1 MSHISC
7 DNSTWPSSLFNKNL
21 DRMQTCN
28 RKSSQHT
35 CCSLDALHSFV
46 YKQFFYLHHVL
57 HLCPA
62 EVIELPDRSI
72 DDLGQL
78 TLTLVEQTE
87 ARVSLAYPSG
97 FQISRSDSRSASKSQ
112 NHRKQNYNMVY
123 NKFAFIHDS
132 QRPKDMPKYKIVR
145 V

>member
-1 MSHISC
+1 
-7 DNSTWPSSLFNKNL
+7 
-21 DRMQTCN
+21 MQACN
-28 RKSSQHT
+28 RESSQHT

-78 TLTLVEQTE
+78 TWDWLSCKLPK
-87 ARVSLAYPSG
+87 LKLG
-97 FQISRSDSRSASKSQ
+97 SA
-112 NHRKQNYNMVY
+112 
-123 NKFAFIHDS
+123 
-132 QRPKDMPKYKIVR
+132 
-145 V
+145 